1 VTIVACREDG
11 RILQGEIEIN
21 LSISSRLTER
31 ESERMEEKEEEE
43 NGGKKFIS
51 F

>member
-1 VTIVACREDG
+1 MIVACREGG
-11 RILQGEIEIN
+11 RILHGEIEIN